1 MRLRLRRLLDERTI
15 HQQDWLLL
23 LLDEALSRKS
33 TRQEKPWSSE
43 PEKCEEIA
51 EAWRKAE
58 LYDQRI
64 DQEREE
70 EDDDE

>member
-1 MRLRLRRLLDERTI
+1 MECILCGSVYGDYSCNGQSINRTGCCCFC
-15 HQQDWLLL
+15 W
-23 LLDEALSRKS
+23 AA
-33 TRQEKPWSSE
+33 E

-58 LYDQRI
+58 LYDPRI

-70 EDDDE
+70 EENE